1 MKLLIL
7 SFTLLSVASYI
18 SSGMA
23 TGEDTFHLA
32 LDYHVPK
39 NIVFSCYFGGS
50 SHVVWVLSI
59 LEELAARGHHTTFY
73 TRDDQAKFTKNFP
86 TVDLVSAGPTRVGK
100 EERKNGFRII
110 SSDNHVDSFLY
121 MMNAFMLNFKDNYL
135 NHVDLF
141 SKKDVDLAICDYE
154 NIACVEASIAY
165 NIPFIVTCTHVIDE
179 DALAPYINT
188 DLLSMHNPTSKNVP
202 FFERLRD
209 KVINPIRVI
218 IKARGFIKRFQQE
231 QMALGL
237 EPAANPAAKIKDAI
251 KLFNTAFGFD
261 PPRPIGPLVELIGP
275 IVPKAHPVLTD
286 DLQQFLDS
294 HQKVVYVAFGQH
306 AVLSTEEL
314 GLIMTSMLE
323 NMETGDI
330 DGILWSVRG
339 MDHLFPETLQ
349 TRSGRVYHIRDLL
362 DKKEGQDILFLEWAP
377 QVAILH
383 HPSTQLF
390 LTHGGAGSV
399 YEALYNGVPIVVYP
413 FFSDQPAAAI
423 MAEENGYGRRM
434 KKNDQEQA
442 IKVVQEVLRD
452 DRYRQN
458 ANRFKALVQ
467 IRSNHGV
474 QRGADV
480 VEEALYLHQDGKI
493 NHRRDVRRDLSFLKA
508 YNLDLYLFSLSVVL
522 GSLFG
527 VYRLVS
533 YGLQQLSVKAKKVKS
548 A

>member
-1 MKLLIL
+1 MKLSTL
-7 SFTLLSVASYI
+7 SFVLLSVASYI
-18 SSGMA
+18 SSGMTA
-23 TGEDTFHLA
+23 GENSFQLA
-32 LDYHVPK
+32 LDDHVPK
-39 NIVFSCYFGGS
+39 NIAFSCHFGGS
-50 SHVVWVLSI
+50 SHIVWVLSI

-73 TRDDQAKFTKNFP
+73 TRDDGVKFTKNYP
-86 TVDLVSAGPTRVGK
+86 SIDLVSAGPPLATK
-100 EERKNGFRII
+100 EEVSDMI
-110 SSDNHVDSFLY
+110 STVTKLEEVDMVLYMITALAQNFTKMYLEHVDF
-121 MMNAFMLNFKDNYL
+121 
-135 NHVDLF
+135 F
-141 SKKDVDLAICDYE
+141 SKHSVDLAVCDHFNE
-154 NIACVEASIAY
+154 ACIEASITSK
-165 NIPFIVTCTHVIDE
+165 IPFIYTSAPLYSPDTSASYVNIDF
-179 DALAPYINT
+179 
-188 DLLSMHNPTSKNVP
+188 LSFHNPTSKNVS
-202 FFERLRD
+202 FFARLKD
-209 KVINPIRVI
+209 KMINPIRFL
-218 IKARGFIKRFQQE
+218 IKARGFIKESQRE
-231 QMALGL
+231 KMALGL

-251 KLFNTAFGFD
+251 KLFNNAFGFT
-261 PPRPIGPLVELIGP
+261 PARPIGPLVEMVGP
-275 IVPKAHPVLTD
+275 IVPKIHPVLTD

-306 AVLSTEEL
+306 AILTTEEL

-349 TRSGRVYHIRDLL
+349 TRSDRVYPIRDLFG
-362 DKKEGQDILFLEWAP
+362 KKEGQSILFLEWAP

-399 YEALYNGVPIVVYP
+399 SESLYKGIPVVVFP
-413 FFSDQPAAAI
+413 VFGDQHAAAI
-423 MAEENGYGRRM
+423 TAEENGYGRWM

-480 VEEALYLHQDGKI
+480 MSDAI
-493 NHRRDVRRDLSFLKA
+493 FPS
-508 YNLDLYLFSLSVVL
+508 
-522 GSLFG
+522 
-527 VYRLVS
+527 
-533 YGLQQLSVKAKKVKS
+533 
-548 A
+548 

>member
-1 MKLLIL
+1 MKLTAL
-7 SFTLLSVASYI
+7 SFALLTVANYI
-18 SSGMA
+18 SFGTA
-23 TGEDTFHLA
+23 AGENTFQLA

-39 NIVFSCYFGGS
+39 NIVFSAAQGGS

-73 TRDDQAKFTKNFP
+73 TRDDHIKFIKNFP
-86 TVDLVSAGPTRVGK
+86 TVDLVSAGPALVEK
-100 EERKNGFRII
+100 EEFESMVRTLIAKEPVERF
-110 SSDNHVDSFLY
+110 VY
-121 MMNAFMLNFKDNYL
+121 MMEHFTQNFT
-135 NHVDLF
+135 
-141 SKKDVDLAICDYE
+141 E
-154 NIACVEASIAY
+154 
-165 NIPFIVTCTHVIDE
+165 VTSTFPITPDT
-179 DALAPYINT
+179 AAPYVNI
-188 DLLSMHNPTSKNVP
+188 DMLSLHNPTSKNIP
-202 FFERLRD
+202 FFTRLKE
-209 KVINPIRVI
+209 KVIDPIRFL
-218 IKARGFIKRFQQE
+218 IKARSFIENYKQE
-231 QMALGL
+231 HMALGL
-237 EPAANPAAKIKDAI
+237 EPTSDPTAVYKDAV
-251 KLFNTAFGFD
+251 KLFNNAFGFA
-261 PPRPIGPLVELIGP
+261 PPRPLGPLVEMVGP
-275 IVPKAHPVLTD
+275 ILPKTHPVLTD

-294 HQKVVYVAFGQH
+294 HKKVVYVAFGQH
-306 AVLSTEEL
+306 AVLTTEEL

-339 MDHLFPETLQ
+339 MDHLFPKTLQ
-349 TRSGRVYHIRDLL
+349 TRSGQVYRIRDLF

-399 YEALYNGVPIVVYP
+399 YEALYKGVPIVVFP
-413 FFSDQPAAAI
+413 FFGDQPAAAI
-423 MAEENGYGRRM
+423 TAEENGYGRWM
-434 KKNDQEQA
+434 KKDDQDQA
-442 IKVVQEVLRD
+442 TKAVQEVLRE
-452 DRYRQN
+452 DRYRLN

-508 YNLDLYLFSLSVVL
+508 YNLDLYLFSLSVIL

-527 VYRLVS
+527 VYRLIS
-533 YGLQQLSVKAKKVKS
+533 YGLQQSSGKAKKVKS

>member
-1 MKLLIL
+1 MFN
-7 SFTLLSVASYI
+7 FT
-18 SSGMA
+18 
-23 TGEDTFHLA
+23 E
-32 LDYHVPK
+32 
-39 NIVFSCYFGGS
+39 
-50 SHVVWVLSI
+50 
-59 LEELAARGHHTTFY
+59 
-73 TRDDQAKFTKNFP
+73 
-86 TVDLVSAGPTRVGK
+86 
-100 EERKNGFRII
+100 
-110 SSDNHVDSFLY
+110 
-121 MMNAFMLNFKDNYL
+121 NYL

-141 SKKDVDLAICDYE
+141 SKKDVDLAICDSF
-154 NIACVEASIAY
+154 NMACVEASIAN
-165 NIPFIVTCTHVIDE
+165 NIPFIITSTHVLNADT
-179 DALAPYINT
+179 LAPYINT

-209 KVINPIRVI
+209 KVINPIRLL
-218 IKARGFIKRFQQE
+218 IKARGFIKKFRQE
-231 QMALGL
+231 QRALGL
-237 EPAANPAAKIKDAI
+237 EPTSGQWRIKFKDSI

-275 IVPKAHPVLTD
+275 IVPKAHPVLID

-323 NMETGDI
+323 NMETDDI
-330 DGILWSVRG
+330 DGILWSVRD
-339 MDHLFPETLQ
+339 MEHLFPETLQ
-349 TRSGRVYHIRDLL
+349 TRSGRVYPIRDLF

-399 YEALYNGVPIVVYP
+399 YEALYKGVPIVVYP
-413 FFSDQPAAAI
+413 FFGDQPAAAI
-423 MAEENGYGRRM
+423 TAEENGYGRRM

-533 YGLQQLSVKAKKVKS
+533 YGLKRSSVKAKKVKS

>member
-1 MKLLIL
+1 MFL
-7 SFTLLSVASYI
+7 TV
-18 SSGMA
+18 
-23 TGEDTFHLA
+23 
-32 LDYHVPK
+32 
-39 NIVFSCYFGGS
+39 
-50 SHVVWVLSI
+50 SI
-59 LEELAARGHHTTFY
+59 LLFVSALVSVQASTNPKVSSEGCIRPNNRGEGLGWNEYCCYYAYIDPHFS
-73 TRDDQAKFTKNFP
+73 DDQTKFIKNFP
-86 TVDLVSAGPTRVGK
+86 TVELVSAGPALIET
-100 EERKNGFRII
+100 EERKSMSCILSN
-110 SSDNHVDSFLY
+110 DDHVDSLLY
-121 MMNAFMLNFKDNYL
+121 MMKALMLNFTDSTYQA
-135 NHVDLF
+135 HT
-141 SKKDVDLAICDYE
+141 KKDVDLAICDYF
-154 NIACVEASIAY
+154 NMACVEASIA
-165 NIPFIVTCTHVIDE
+165 NKIPFIVTCTHVLNA
-179 DALAPYINT
+179 DALAPYINI
-188 DLLSMHNPTSKNVP
+188 DFLSMHNPTSKNVP

-209 KVINPIRVI
+209 KVINPIRLL
-218 IKARGFIKRFQQE
+218 IKARGFIKKFRQE
-231 QMALGL
+231 QRALGL
-237 EPAANPAAKIKDAI
+237 EPTSGQWRIKFKDSI
-251 KLFNTAFGFD
+251 KMFNTAFGFA
-261 PPRPIGPLVELIGP
+261 PARPVGPLVELIGP
-275 IVPKAHPVLTD
+275 IVPKTHPVLTD

-306 AVLSTEEL
+306 AVQATEEL

-330 DGILWSVRG
+330 DGILWSVRD
-339 MDHLFPETLQ
+339 MEHLFPETLQ
-349 TRSGRVYHIRDLL
+349 TRSGQVY
-362 DKKEGQDILFLEWAP
+362 QWAP

-390 LTHGGAGSV
+390 LTHGGSASV
-399 YEALYNGVPIVVYP
+399 YEALYNGVPIVIYP
-413 FFSDQPAAAI
+413 FFGDQHAAAI
-423 MAEENGYGRRM
+423 IAEENGYGRWM

-442 IKVVQEVLRD
+442 TKVVQEVLRD

-508 YNLDLYLFSLSVVL
+508 YNLDLYLFSLFVIF

-533 YGLQQLSVKAKKVKS
+533 YGLQQSSVKAKKVKS